1 MNCDYCNKPAV
12 VHEVTVKNGEKH
24 EVHLCEEHAAE
35 AGMNM
40 PGSKPINELLTK
52 FVISHPSSSGGA
64 ATSGTS
70 PSAKSVRRRCATCGL
85 GLDEF
90 RRTGLLGCPDC
101 YESFRSQLEPLIER
115 AQNGGVS
122 HLGKTPRRAGA
133 SIDRQ
138 LHRQRL
144 IQELDH
150 AVNAEQYERAAQLR
164 DQLESL
170 ETDTP
175 NADENHDRASE
186 SSSPKKE

>member
-35 AGMNM
+35 AGLNI
-40 PGSKPINELLTK
+40 PGHKPINELLTK
-52 FVISHPSSSGGA
+52 FVISHPSSSSSGSGAGA
-64 ATSGTS
+64 APKTKTT
-70 PSAKSVRRRCATCGL
+70 RRRCGTCGL

-90 RRTGLLGCPDC
+90 RRTGLLGCADC
-101 YESFRSQLEPLIER
+101 YDSFGQQLEPLIER

-138 LHRQRL
+138 LQRQRL
-144 IQELDH
+144 VKELDH
-150 AVNAEQYERAAQLR
+150 AVSAEQYERAAELR
-164 DQLESL
+164 DQLQSL
-170 ETDTP
+170 EDRPQDTS
-175 NADENHDRASE
+175 AGSKRSKGE
-186 SSSPKKE
+186 SPP

>member
-1 MNCDYCNKPAV
+1 MNCDFCNKPAV

-52 FVISHPSSSGGA
+52 FVISHPSSSGSA
-64 ATSGTS
+64 ATSGAS
-70 PSAKSVRRRCATCGL
+70 RPAKSARRHCATCGL

-101 YESFRSQLEPLIER
+101 YESFCSQLEPLIER

-122 HLGKTPRRAGA
+122 HLGKTPRRAGT

-138 LHRQRL
+138 LHRRRL
-144 IQELDH
+144 IKELDH

-164 DQLESL
+164 DQLQSL
-170 ETDTP
+170 ESDSP
-175 NADENHDRASE
+175 SPDEDHERAGE
-186 SSSPKKE
+186 SSSPKPE